1 MNPLTQQWTTHRQTP
16 PFNEIKTEH
25 YLPAFEEA
33 IANAKR
39 EIEQIANNPIAPD
52 FENTIVALDRAGEQ
66 LSTVADLF
74 FNILECNG
82 DDEMHQVAEE
92 VQPLLVQYENEVY
105 QHPGLF
111 ARVKA
116 VHDRQQQEAFL
127 TGADKILLDRT
138 YDAFVSGGANLPEEQ
153 KKRFAELSLEL
164 ANRQLDFGQ
173 RALKATNAWFVHLE
187 KESPRLAGIPE
198 SSRALAAQKASEKGL
213 EGYVFD
219 LSAPDVN
226 TVLTYADDRTLRE
239 EVYMHS
245 SKKAYGGEFDNCDN
259 IKAILKC
266 REEIAHLL
274 GYKHYADYAL
284 RNRMAKDLAHVYKL
298 LDELKAAA
306 LPAAKREIEEL
317 KQFAQKQGFNDTFQR
332 WDLSYYMEKLRQ
344 EKFQLET
351 EKLKVYF
358 PLNQVIDGVFGL
370 ATTLYDLR
378 FVKTED
384 VQPYHPDVQVYEVLR
399 GEQFMSVLY
408 LDFHPRSTKRSGAW
422 MTEFRDQHEDANGND
437 IRPWVSLVMNFTPP
451 TKEQPSLL
459 TVNEVNTF
467 LHEFGHALNGMLS
480 EVKYATLSGTH
491 SPRDFVE
498 LPSQL
503 NENWL
508 TEPEFLRTF
517 ARHYQTGEL
526 IPDEYVAQLKNMNKF
541 MAGYLCVRQLSFGY
555 LDMMWHT
562 MAADEVDD
570 ILRLERSIFDT
581 VEVLPVVSGAC
592 MSTSFNHLFSGGYAA
607 GYYGYKWAE
616 MLEADAF
623 ALFKENG
630 VMNHDIAQRYL
641 ETILSKGG
649 SVDAMEMFVNF
660 RGREPK
666 IDALLERDG
675 LTENRKYCVHLQR

>member
-1 MNPLTQQWTTHRQTP
+1 MNPLTQKWTTWRGTP
-16 PFNEIKTEH
+16 PFNEIHNEH
-25 YLPAFEEA
+25 WLPAFEEA
-33 IANAKR
+33 VAEAKQ
-39 EIEQIANNPIAPD
+39 EIETIADNPAAAD
-52 FENTIVALDRAGEQ
+52 FENTVVALDRAGDR

-74 FNILECNG
+74 FNLLECNG
-82 DDEMHQVAEE
+82 DDEMNAIAEK
-92 VQPLLVQYENEVY
+92 VQPLLVAYENEVY
-105 QHPGLF
+105 QHPTLF

-116 VHDRQQQEAFL
+116 VYDRQQSDKVL
-127 TGADKILLDRT
+127 TGGDKILLDKT
-138 YDAFVSGGANLPEEQ
+138 FDAFVSGGANLPEKE
-153 KKRFAELSLEL
+153 KTRYRELSLEL

-173 RALKATNAWFVHLE
+173 RALKATYAWSVHLE
-187 KESPRLAGIPE
+187 KNSTWLSGIPE
-198 SSRALAAQKASEKGL
+198 SALAIAAKKAADKGL
-213 EGYVFD
+213 DGYIFD

-226 TVLTYADDRTLRE
+226 TVLTHADDRTLRK
-239 EVYMHS
+239 EVYFHS
-245 SKKAYGGEFDNCDN
+245 SKKAFGGEFDNCDN

-284 RNRMAKDLAHVYKL
+284 RNRMAKDLGHVYQL
-298 LDELKAAA
+298 LDDLKAAA
-306 LPAAKREIEEL
+306 LPAAHREIEEL
-317 KQFAQKQGFNDTFQR
+317 KQFAKSQGFEGEFQR

-344 EKFQLET
+344 EKFSLDM

-370 ATTLYDLR
+370 ATTLYGLR
-378 FVKTED
+378 FEKSEEI
-384 VQPYHPDVQVYEVLR
+384 QPYHPDVQVYEVWR
-399 GEQFMSVLY
+399 GEQFMAVLY

-422 MTEFRDQHEDANGND
+422 MTEFRDQYIADDGRD
-437 IRPWVSLVMNFTPP
+437 VRPWVSLVMNFTPP
-451 TKEQPSLL
+451 TPDQPSLL
-459 TVNEVNTF
+459 TVDEVNTF

-508 TEPEFLRTF
+508 TEPEFLNTF
-517 ARHYQTGEL
+517 ARHYQTGEP
-526 IPDEYVAQLKNMNKF
+526 IPQEYVTQLKNLNKF

-562 MAADEVDD
+562 MPASDVDD

-581 VEVLPVVSGAC
+581 VEVLPVVPGAC
-592 MSTSFNHLFSGGYAA
+592 MSTSFGHLFSGGYAA

-623 ALFKENG
+623 SLFKETG
-630 VMNHDIAQRYL
+630 VMNPETAKRYL

-675 LTENRKYCVHLQR
+675 LL

>member
-1 MNPLTQQWTTHRQTP
+1 MNPFTTPWTTPRQTP

-25 YLPAFEEA
+25 YLPAFEQA
-33 IANAKR
+33 IIAAKND
-39 EIEQIANNPIAPD
+39 IETIVNQKDAPN

-66 LSTVADLF
+66 LSTVADIF
-74 FNILECNG
+74 FNILECDG
-82 DDEMHQVAEE
+82 DDEMQATAEK
-92 VQPLLVQYENEVY
+92 VQPLLVEYENEVY
-105 QHPGLF
+105 QHPGLL

-116 VHDRQQQEAFL
+116 VYEQQQQDNAL
-127 TGADKILLDRT
+127 QGAEKILLKKT
-138 YDAFVSGGANLPEEQ
+138 YDAFVSGGANLQ
-153 KKRFAELSLEL
+153 DADKQRFRELSLEL

-187 KESPRLAGIPE
+187 KDSPRLSGIPE
-198 SSRALAAQKASEKGL
+198 SARAIASQKATDKGL

-226 TVLTYADDRTLRE
+226 TVLSYADDRSLRE

-245 SKKAYGGEFDNCDN
+245 SKKAYGGEFDNCEN
-259 IKAILKC
+259 IKEILKC

-274 GYKHYADYAL
+274 GYEHYANYAL
-284 RNRMAKDLAHVYKL
+284 RNRMAKDLPHVYQL
-298 LDELKAAA
+298 LDDLKAAA
-306 LPAAKREIEEL
+306 LPAAHREIEEL
-317 KQFAQKQGFNDTFQR
+317 KQFAEQQGFEGTFQR
-332 WDLSYYMEKLRQ
+332 WDLSYYMEKLRE
-344 EKFQLET
+344 EKFSLDM

-358 PLNQVIDGVFGL
+358 PLNQVIDGVFKL
-370 ATTLYDLR
+370 AENLYDLS
-378 FVKTED
+378 FVESKD
-384 VQPYHPDVQVYEVLR
+384 IQPYHPDVQVFEVFR
-399 GEQFMSVLY
+399 DEKFMAVLY

-422 MTEFRDQHEDANGND
+422 MTEFLDQYVNADGQD
-437 IRPWVSLVMNFTPP
+437 VRPWVSLVMNFTPP
-451 TKEQPSLL
+451 TAEQPSLL
-459 TVNEVNTF
+459 TFNEVNTF

-480 EVKYATLSGTH
+480 EVKYSTLSGTH

-508 TEPEFLRTF
+508 TEPEFLQTF

-526 IPDEYVAQLKNMNKF
+526 IPEEYVTQLKKMNQF

-562 MAADEVDD
+562 MSAADIDD
-570 ILRLERSIFDT
+570 IRKLERSVFDT
-581 VEVLPVVSGAC
+581 VEVLPVVPGTC
-592 MSTSFNHLFSGGYAA
+592 MSPTFSHLFSGGYAA

-623 ALFKENG
+623 ALFKETG
-630 VMNHDIAQRYL
+630 VMNKETAKRYL

-675 LTENRKYCVHLQR
+675 LL

>member
-1 MNPLTQQWTTHRQTP
+1 MNPLLEQWTTPRQTP
-16 PFNEIKTEH
+16 PFIEIKTEH

-33 IANAKR
+33 IKAAK
-39 EIEQIANNPIAPD
+39 QDIARIVNNPEAPN
-52 FENTIVALDRAGEQ
+52 FENTIVDLDRAGEK

-74 FNILECNG
+74 FNILECDG
-82 DDEMHQVAEE
+82 DDAMQATAEK

-105 QHPGLF
+105 QDPDLF

-116 VHDRQQQEAFL
+116 VHEQQEKDKAL
-127 TGADKILLDRT
+127 QGAEKILLDKT
-138 YDAFVSGGANLPEEQ
+138 YDAFVSGGANLPDEQ

-173 RALKATNAWFVHLE
+173 RALKATNAWHVHLE
-187 KESPRLAGIPE
+187 KGSPRLAGIPE
-198 SSRALAAQKASEKGL
+198 SALAIAAQKAADKGL
-213 EGYVFD
+213 QGYVFD

-226 TVLTYADDRTLRE
+226 TVLTYADDRSLRE
-239 EVYMHS
+239 DVYMHS
-245 SKKAYGGEFDNCDN
+245 STKAYGGEFDNCEN

-274 GYKHYADYAL
+274 GYKHYANYAL
-284 RNRMAKDLAHVYKL
+284 RNRMAKDLPHVYKL

-306 LPAAKREIEEL
+306 LPAAHREITEL
-317 KQFAQKQGFNDTFQR
+317 EQFAQKQGFEGTFQR
-332 WDLSYYMEKLRQ
+332 WDLSYFMEKLRQ
-344 EKFQLET
+344 KKFNLDM

-358 PLNQVIDGVFGL
+358 PLNQVINGVFRL
-370 ATTLYDLR
+370 AANLYDLR
-378 FVKTED
+378 FEKSEAI
-384 VQPYHPDVQVYEVLR
+384 QPYHPDVQVFEVFR
-399 GEQFMSVLY
+399 KEKFMAILY

-422 MTEFRDQHEDANGND
+422 MTEFRDQHIDAEGND

-459 TVNEVNTF
+459 TFNEVNTF

-526 IPDEYVAQLKNMNKF
+526 IPDEYVEQLKNMNKF

-562 MAADEVDD
+562 MPTSEVDD
-570 ILRLERSIFDT
+570 IRRLERSIFDT
-581 VEVLPVVSGAC
+581 VEVLPVVPGTC
-592 MSTSFNHLFSGGYAA
+592 MSTTFGHLFSGGYAA

-623 ALFKENG
+623 SLFKENG
-630 VMNHDIAQRYL
+630 VMNHETAQKYA
-641 ETILSKGG
+641 EAILSKGG
-649 SVDAMEMFVNF
+649 SMDAMEMFVNF

-666 IDALLERDG
+666 IEALLERDG
-675 LTENRKYCVHLQR
+675 LR

>member
-1 MNPLTQQWTTHRQTP
+1 MNPLTQQWTTLRQTP

-25 YLPAFEEA
+25 YLPAFEDA
-33 IANAKR
+33 IAKAKQD
-39 EIEQIANNPIAPD
+39 IEQIVNNPTVPD
-52 FENTIVALDRAGEQ
+52 FENTVVALDRAGEQ

-74 FNILECNG
+74 FNILECDG
-82 DDEMHQVAEE
+82 DDEMQAVAEK

-116 VHDRQQQEAFL
+116 VHDQQVADNMLQ
-127 TGADKILLDRT
+127 GADKILLDKT
-138 YDAFVSGGANLPEEQ
+138 FDAFVSGGANLSETDKQ
-153 KKRFAELSLEL
+153 RFRELSMEL
-164 ANRQLDFGQ
+164 ANRKLDFGQ
-173 RALKATNAWFVHLE
+173 RALKATNAWHVHIE
-187 KESPRLAGIPE
+187 KDSTRLAGIPE
-198 SSRALAAQKASEKGL
+198 SALALAAQKATDKGL
-213 EGYVFD
+213 DGYVFD

-239 EVYMHS
+239 EVYLYS

-259 IKAILKC
+259 IKTILKC

-274 GYKHYADYAL
+274 GYQNYANYAL
-284 RNRMAKDLAHVYKL
+284 RNRMAKDIDHVYHL
-298 LDELKAAA
+298 LNELKAAA
-306 LPAAKREIEEL
+306 LPVAKREIEEL

-358 PLNQVIDGVFGL
+358 PLNQVIEGIFGL

-378 FVKTED
+378 FERTEKI
-384 VQPYHPDVQVYEVLR
+384 QPYHPDVQVYEVYR
-399 GEQFMSVLY
+399 GEQFMAVLY

-422 MTEFRDQHEDANGND
+422 MTEFRDQHMDAEGRD
-437 IRPWVSLVMNFTPP
+437 VRPWVSLVMNFTPP

-480 EVKYATLSGTH
+480 EVKYSTLSGTH

-526 IPDEYVAQLKNMNKF
+526 IPDEYVTQLKNLNRF

-562 MAADEVDD
+562 MAASDIDD

-581 VEVLPVVSGAC
+581 VEVLPVVPDAC
-592 MSTSFNHLFSGGYAA
+592 MSTSFGHLFSGGYAA

-623 ALFKENG
+623 SLFKENG
-630 VMNHDIAQRYL
+630 VMDKETARRYL

-675 LTENRKYCVHLQR
+675 LL

>member
-1 MNPLTQQWTTHRQTP
+1 MNPFDNKWTTVRQTP

-25 YLPAFEEA
+25 YLPAFETAITEA
-33 IANAKR
+33 KQDIDR
-39 EIEQIANNPIAPD
+39 IVNNPAAPD
-52 FENTIVALDRAGEQ
+52 FENTIVALDRAGEK
-66 LSTVADLF
+66 LSTVSDIF
-74 FNILECNG
+74 FNILECDG
-82 DDEMHQVAEE
+82 DDEMNAVAEE
-92 VQPLLVQYENEVY
+92 VQPLLVAYENEVY

-116 VHDRQQQEAFL
+116 VYERQRSDQALQ
-127 TGADKILLDRT
+127 GAEKILLKKT
-138 YDAFVSGGANLPEEQ
+138 YDAFVAGGANLQ
-153 KKRFAELSLEL
+153 DADKKRFRELSLEL

-173 RALKATNAWFVHLE
+173 RSLKATNAWFVHVE
-187 KESPRLAGIPE
+187 EGSPRLSGIPE
-198 SSRALAAQKASEKGL
+198 GALALAAQKAAGKGL
-213 EGYVFD
+213 KGYVFD

-226 TVLTYADDRTLRE
+226 TVLSYADDRSLRE

-245 SKKAYGGEFDNCDN
+245 NKKAYLDEFDNCEN
-259 IKAILKC
+259 IKEILKC
-266 REEIAHLL
+266 REEIAQLL
-274 GYKHYADYAL
+274 GYEHYAHYAL
-284 RNRMAKDLAHVYKL
+284 RNRMAKDLDHVYHL

-306 LPAAKREIEEL
+306 LPAARREMEEL
-317 KQFAQKQGFNDTFQR
+317 KQFAQNQGFEGTFER

-344 EKFQLET
+344 QKFSLDM

-358 PLNQVIDGVFGL
+358 PLNQVIEGVFGL
-370 ATTLYDLR
+370 ATTLYGLR
-378 FVKTED
+378 FVKSED
-384 VQPYHPDVQVYEVLR
+384 IQPYHPDAQVFEVYR
-399 GEQFMSVLY
+399 DEKFMAVLY

-422 MTEFRDQHEDANGND
+422 MTEFRDQYVNADGEDV
-437 IRPWVSLVMNFTPP
+437 RPWVSLVMNFTPP
-451 TKEQPSLL
+451 TAEQPSLL
-459 TVNEVNTF
+459 TFNEVNTF

-480 EVKYATLSGTH
+480 EVKYASLSGTH

-526 IPDEYVAQLKNMNKF
+526 IPEECVTQLKKMNQF

-562 MAADEVDD
+562 MSASDIDD
-570 ILRLERSIFDT
+570 IRTLERSVFDT
-581 VEVLPVVSGAC
+581 LEVLPVLPGTC
-592 MSTSFNHLFSGGYAA
+592 MSTTFGHLFSGGYAA

-623 ALFKENG
+623 ALFKETG
-630 VMNHDIAQRYL
+630 VMNKETAQRYV

-649 SVDAMEMFVNF
+649 SVEAMEMFVNF

-675 LTENRKYCVHLQR
+675 LLAVGC

>member
-1 MNPLTQQWTTHRQTP
+1 MNPLLKQWTTPRQTP
-16 PFNEIKTEH
+16 PFSEIKTEH
-25 YLPAFEEA
+25 YLPAFVEA
-33 IANAKR
+33 VAEAKR
-39 EIEQIANNPIAPD
+39 DIEQIVNNPAAPD
-52 FENTIVALDRAGEQ
+52 FENTVVALDRAGDR

-74 FNILECNG
+74 FNILECDG
-82 DDEMHQVAEE
+82 DDEMQAAAEK

-116 VHDRQQQEAFL
+116 VHEQQQQDNAL
-127 TGADKILLDRT
+127 QGAEKILLDKT
-138 YDAFVSGGANLPEEQ
+138 YDAFVSGGANLSEED
-153 KKRFAELSLEL
+153 KGRYRELSMEL

-173 RALKATNAWFVHLE
+173 RSLKDTNAWFVHLE
-187 KESPRLAGIPE
+187 KGSPRLAGIPE
-198 SSRALAAQKASEKGL
+198 SALAVAAGKAADKGL
-213 EGYVFD
+213 DGYVFG

-226 TVLTYADDRTLRE
+226 TVLTHADDRTLRE
-239 EVYMHS
+239 EVYLHS
-245 SKKAYGGEFDNCDN
+245 SKKAFGGEFDNCDN

-266 REEIAHLL
+266 REEIAQLL
-274 GYKHYADYAL
+274 GYKHYADYAI
-284 RNRMAKDLAHVYKL
+284 RNRMAKDLKHVYQL
-298 LDELKAAA
+298 LDDLKAAA
-306 LPAAKREIEEL
+306 LPVAHREIAEL
-317 KQFAQKQGFNDTFQR
+317 KQFAKNQGFEGEFQR

-344 EKFQLET
+344 EKFSLDM

-370 ATTLYDLR
+370 ASRLYDLR
-378 FVKTED
+378 FEKSEEIEK
-384 VQPYHPDVQVYEVLR
+384 YHPEVQVYEVYR
-399 GEQFMSVLY
+399 AEKFMAVLY

-422 MTEFRDQHEDANGND
+422 MTEFRDQHYDAEGRNV
-437 IRPWVSLVMNFTPP
+437 RPWVSLVMNFTPP
-451 TKEQPSLL
+451 TPEQPSLL
-459 TVNEVNTF
+459 TVDEVNTF

-480 EVKYATLSGTH
+480 EVRYATLSGTH

-508 TEPEFLRTF
+508 TEPEFLNTF
-517 ARHYQTGEL
+517 ARHYQTGEP
-526 IPDEYVAQLKNMNKF
+526 IPEEYVTQLKNLNRF

-562 MAADEVDD
+562 MPAADVDD

-581 VEVLPVVSGAC
+581 VEVLPVVPGAC
-592 MSTSFNHLFSGGYAA
+592 MSTAFSHLFSGGYAA

-623 ALFKENG
+623 ALFKETG
-630 VMNHDIAQRYL
+630 VMNHDTAQRYL

-675 LTENRKYCVHLQR
+675 LL

>member
-1 MNPLTQQWTTHRQTP
+1 MNPLTQQWTTLRQTP

-25 YLPAFEEA
+25 YLPAFEDA
-33 IANAKR
+33 IAKAKQD
-39 EIEQIANNPIAPD
+39 IEQIVNNPTVPD
-52 FENTIVALDRAGEQ
+52 FENTVVALDRAGEQ

-74 FNILECNG
+74 FNILECDG
-82 DDEMHQVAEE
+82 DDEMQAVAEK

-116 VHDRQQQEAFL
+116 VHDQQVADNMLQ
-127 TGADKILLDRT
+127 GADKILLDKT
-138 YDAFVSGGANLPEEQ
+138 FDAFVSGGANLSETDKQ
-153 KKRFAELSLEL
+153 RFRELSMEL
-164 ANRQLDFGQ
+164 ANRKLDFGQ
-173 RALKATNAWFVHLE
+173 RALKATNAWHVHIE
-187 KESPRLAGIPE
+187 KDSTRLAGIPE
-198 SSRALAAQKASEKGL
+198 SALALAAQKATDKGL
-213 EGYVFD
+213 DGYVFD

-239 EVYMHS
+239 EVYLYS

-259 IKAILKC
+259 IKTILKC

-274 GYKHYADYAL
+274 GYQNYANYAL
-284 RNRMAKDLAHVYKL
+284 RNRMAKDIDHVYHL
-298 LDELKAAA
+298 LNELKAAA
-306 LPAAKREIEEL
+306 LPVAKREIEEL

-358 PLNQVIDGVFGL
+358 PLNQVIEGIFGL

-378 FVKTED
+378 FERTEKI
-384 VQPYHPDVQVYEVLR
+384 QPYHPDVQVYEVYR
-399 GEQFMSVLY
+399 GEQFMAVLY

-422 MTEFRDQHEDANGND
+422 MTEFRDQHMDAEGRD
-437 IRPWVSLVMNFTPP
+437 VRPWVSLVMNFTPP

-480 EVKYATLSGTH
+480 EVKYSTLSGTH

-526 IPDEYVAQLKNMNKF
+526 IPDEYVTQLKNLNRF

-562 MAADEVDD
+562 MAASDIDD

-581 VEVLPVVSGAC
+581 VEVLPVVPDAC
-592 MSTSFNHLFSGGYAA
+592 MSTSFGHLFSGGYAA

-623 ALFKENG
+623 SLFKENG
-630 VMNHDIAQRYL
+630 VMDKETARRYL

-675 LTENRKYCVHLQR
+675 LLAIGC

>member
-1 MNPLTQQWTTHRQTP
+1 MQMNPLLKQWTARRGTP
-16 PFNEIKTEH
+16 PFSEIKTEH

-33 IANAKR
+33 IAEAKR
-39 EIEQIANNPIAPD
+39 DIEQIVGNPAAPD
-52 FENTIVALDRAGEQ
+52 FGNTVVALDRAGER

-74 FNILECNG
+74 FNILECDG
-82 DDEMHQVAEE
+82 DDAMQAAAEK

-105 QHPGLF
+105 QHPELF

-116 VHDRQQQEAFL
+116 VYEKQQQDNAL
-127 TGADKILLDRT
+127 QGAEKILLDKT
-138 YDAFVSGGANLPEEQ
+138 YDAFVAGGADLSEKE
-153 KKRFAELSLEL
+153 KERYRELSMEL

-173 RALKATNAWFVHLE
+173 RALKATYAWFVHLE
-187 KESPRLAGIPE
+187 KESPRLAGIPD
-198 SSRALAAQKASEKGL
+198 SALSIAAGKAADKGL
-213 EGYVFD
+213 SGYLFD

-226 TVLTYADDRTLRE
+226 TVLTHADDRSLRE

-245 SKKAYGGEFDNCDN
+245 STKAFGGEFDNCDN

-266 REEIAHLL
+266 REEIAQLL
-274 GYKHYADYAL
+274 GYQHYADYAL
-284 RNRMAKDLAHVYKL
+284 RNRMAKDLKHVYQL
-298 LDELKAAA
+298 LDDLKAAA
-306 LPAAKREIEEL
+306 LPAARREIEEL
-317 KQFAQKQGFNDTFQR
+317 KQFAASQGFDGEFQR

-344 EKFQLET
+344 EKFQLDM

-358 PLNQVIDGVFGL
+358 PLDQVIDGVFGL
-370 ATTLYDLR
+370 ASRLYDLR
-378 FVKTED
+378 FEKSEEIEK
-384 VQPYHPDVQVYEVLR
+384 YHPDVQVYEVFR
-399 GEQFMSVLY
+399 GEQFMAVLY

-422 MTEFRDQHEDANGND
+422 MTEFRDQHNDAEGRD
-437 IRPWVSLVMNFTPP
+437 VRPWVSLVMNFTPP
-451 TKEQPSLL
+451 TPEQPSLL
-459 TVNEVNTF
+459 TVDEVHTF

-480 EVKYATLSGTH
+480 EVEYATLSGTH

-508 TEPEFLRTF
+508 TEPEFLNTF
-517 ARHYQTGEL
+517 ARHYQTGEP
-526 IPDEYVAQLKNMNKF
+526 IPEEYVTQLKHLNQF

-562 MAADEVDD
+562 MPAAEVDD
-570 ILRLERSIFDT
+570 ILRLERSVFDT
-581 VEVLPVVSGAC
+581 VEVLPVVPGAC
-592 MSTSFNHLFSGGYAA
+592 MSPTFSHLFSGGYAA

-623 ALFKENG
+623 SLFKETG
-630 VMNHDIAQRYL
+630 VMNKATAQRYL

-675 LTENRKYCVHLQR
+675 LL

>member
-1 MNPLTQQWTTHRQTP
+1 MNPFTTPWTTPHQTP
-16 PFNEIKTEH
+16 PFNDIKTEH
-25 YLPAFEEA
+25 YLPAFEQA
-33 IANAKR
+33 IIDAKK
-39 EIEQIANNPIAPD
+39 EIENIVNQKNAPD

-66 LSTVADLF
+66 LSTVADIF

-82 DDEMHQVAEE
+82 DDEMQATAEK
-92 VQPLLVQYENEVY
+92 VQPLLVEYENEVY
-105 QHPGLF
+105 QHSGLF

-116 VHDRQQQEAFL
+116 VYEQQQSDHAL
-127 TGADKILLDRT
+127 QGAEQILLKKT
-138 YDAFVSGGANLPEEQ
+138 YDAFVSGGANLPEKEKQ
-153 KKRFAELSLEL
+153 RYRELSMEL

-187 KESPRLAGIPE
+187 KDSPRLAGIPE
-198 SSRALAAQKASEKGL
+198 SFLAIAAQKASDKGL
-213 EGYVFD
+213 EGYVFG

-226 TVLTYADDRTLRE
+226 AVLTYADDRSLRE

-245 SKKAYGGEFDNCDN
+245 SKKAYGGEFDNCEN
-259 IKAILKC
+259 IKEILKC

-274 GYKHYADYAL
+274 GYEHYANYAL
-284 RNRMAKDLAHVYKL
+284 RNRMAKDLPHVYQL

-306 LPAAKREIEEL
+306 LPAAHREIEEL
-317 KQFAQKQGFNDTFQR
+317 KQFAQKQGFEGTFQR

-344 EKFQLET
+344 EKFSLDM

-370 ATTLYDLR
+370 ASTLYDLR
-378 FVKTED
+378 FVPSDDIQK
-384 VQPYHPDVQVYEVLR
+384 YHPEVLVYEAFR
-399 GEQFMSVLY
+399 GDKFMSVLY

-422 MTEFRDQHEDANGND
+422 MTEFRDQHYDANGND
-437 IRPWVSLVMNFTPP
+437 VRPWVSLVMNFTPP
-451 TKEQPSLL
+451 TPEQPSLL
-459 TVNEVNTF
+459 TVDEVNTF

-480 EVKYATLSGTH
+480 EVKYSTLSGTH

-508 TEPEFLRTF
+508 TEPEFLKTF

-526 IPDEYVAQLKNMNKF
+526 IPEQYVEQLKNLNRF

-562 MAADEVDD
+562 MPASEIDD
-570 ILRLERSIFDT
+570 ILKLERSIFDT

-592 MSTSFNHLFSGGYAA
+592 MSTAFSHLFSGGYAA

-623 ALFKENG
+623 ALFKETG
-630 VMNHDIAQRYL
+630 VMNKETAKRYL

-675 LTENRKYCVHLQR
+675 LL

>member
-1 MNPLTQQWTTHRQTP
+1 MNPLLKQWTTPRQTP
-16 PFNEIKTEH
+16 PFSEIKTEH

-33 IANAKR
+33 IAEAKR
-39 EIEQIANNPIAPD
+39 DIEQIVNNPAAPD
-52 FENTIVALDRAGEQ
+52 FENTVVALDRAGDR
-66 LSTVADLF
+66 LSAVADLF
-74 FNILECNG
+74 FNILECDG
-82 DDEMHQVAEE
+82 DDEMQAAAEK

-116 VHDRQQQEAFL
+116 VHEQQQQDNAL
-127 TGADKILLDRT
+127 QGAEKILLDKT
-138 YDAFVSGGANLPEEQ
+138 YDAFVSGGANLSEED
-153 KKRFAELSLEL
+153 KGRYRELSMEL
-164 ANRQLDFGQ
+164 TNRQLDFGQ
-173 RALKATNAWFVHLE
+173 RSLKATNAWFVHLE
-187 KESPRLAGIPE
+187 KGSPRLAGIPE
-198 SSRALAAQKASEKGL
+198 SALAVAAGKAADKGL
-213 EGYVFD
+213 DGYVFG

-226 TVLTYADDRTLRE
+226 TVLTHADDRTLRE
-239 EVYMHS
+239 EVYLHS
-245 SKKAYGGEFDNCDN
+245 SKKAFGGEFDNCDN

-266 REEIAHLL
+266 REEIAQLL

-284 RNRMAKDLAHVYKL
+284 RNRMAKDLKHVYQL
-298 LDELKAAA
+298 LDDLKAAA
-306 LPAAKREIEEL
+306 LPVAHREIAEL
-317 KQFAQKQGFNDTFQR
+317 KQFAKNQGFEGEFQR

-344 EKFQLET
+344 EKFSLDM

-370 ATTLYDLR
+370 ASRLYGLR
-378 FVKTED
+378 FEKSEEIEK
-384 VQPYHPDVQVYEVLR
+384 YHPEVQVYEVYR
-399 GEQFMSVLY
+399 AEKFMAVLY

-422 MTEFRDQHEDANGND
+422 MTEFRDQHYDAEGRD
-437 IRPWVSLVMNFTPP
+437 VRPWVSLVMNFTPP
-451 TKEQPSLL
+451 TPEQPSLL
-459 TVNEVNTF
+459 TVDEVNTF

-480 EVKYATLSGTH
+480 EVRYATLSGTH

-508 TEPEFLRTF
+508 TEPEFLNTF
-517 ARHYQTGEL
+517 ARHYQTGEP
-526 IPDEYVAQLKNMNKF
+526 IPEEYVTQLKNLNRF

-562 MAADEVDD
+562 MPAADVDD

-581 VEVLPVVSGAC
+581 VEVLPVVPGAC
-592 MSTSFNHLFSGGYAA
+592 MSTAFSHLFSGGYAA

-623 ALFKENG
+623 ALFKETG
-630 VMNHDIAQRYL
+630 VMNHDTAQRYL

-675 LTENRKYCVHLQR
+675 LL

>member
-1 MNPLTQQWTTHRQTP
+1 MNPLTQKWTNLRQTP

-33 IANAKR
+33 IAAAKQD
-39 EIEQIANNPIAPD
+39 IEQIVDNPAAPD
-52 FENTIVALDRAGEQ
+52 FENTVVALDRAGEQ

-82 DDEMHQVAEE
+82 DDEMQAVAEK

-116 VHDRQQQEAFL
+116 VHDRQEADNAL
-127 TGADKILLDRT
+127 QGADKILLDKT
-138 YDAFVSGGANLPEEQ
+138 FDAFVSGGANLSETDKQ
-153 KKRFAELSLEL
+153 RFRELSMEL

-173 RALKATNAWFVHLE
+173 RALKATNAWHVHIE
-187 KESPRLAGIPE
+187 KNSPRLAGIPE
-198 SSRALAAQKASEKGL
+198 SALALAMQKAADKGL
-213 EGYVFD
+213 DGYVFD

-239 EVYMHS
+239 EVYRQS
-245 SKKAYGGEFDNCDN
+245 SKKAYGGEFDNSDN
-259 IKAILKC
+259 IKTILKC

-284 RNRMAKDLAHVYKL
+284 RNRMAKDLTHVYKL
-298 LDELKAAA
+298 LDDLKAAA
-306 LPAAKREIEEL
+306 LPVAKQEIEEL

-332 WDLSYYMEKLRQ
+332 WDLSYYMEKLKQ
-344 EKFQLET
+344 EKFSLET

-370 ATTLYDLR
+370 AATLYDLR
-378 FVKTED
+378 FEKTKEI
-384 VQPYHPDVQVYEVLR
+384 QPYHPDVQVYEVYR
-399 GEQFMSVLY
+399 GEQFLSVLY

-437 IRPWVSLVMNFTPP
+437 VRPWVSLVMNFTPP
-451 TKEQPSLL
+451 TKKQPSLL

-526 IPDEYVAQLKNMNKF
+526 ISEEYVSQLKNLNRF

-562 MAADEVDD
+562 MSAADVDD
-570 ILRLERSIFDT
+570 ILRLERSVFDT
-581 VEVLPVVSGAC
+581 VEVLPVVPGAC
-592 MSTSFNHLFSGGYAA
+592 MSTSFGHLFSGGYAA

-623 ALFKENG
+623 SLFKENG
-630 VMNHDIAQRYL
+630 VMNHDTAQRYV

-666 IDALLERDG
+666 INALLERDG
-675 LTENRKYCVHLQR
+675 LR

>member
-1 MNPLTQQWTTHRQTP
+1 MNPFTQNWTTLRQTP
-16 PFNEIKTEH
+16 PFKEIKTEH
-25 YLPAFEEA
+25 YLPAFEQA
-33 IANAKR
+33 IVAAKQD
-39 EIEQIANNPIAPD
+39 IENIVNQKDAPD
-52 FENTIVALDRAGEQ
+52 FENTVVALDRAGEQ
-66 LSTVADLF
+66 LSTVADIF
-74 FNILECNG
+74 FNILECDG
-82 DDEMHQVAEE
+82 DDEMQAVAEK
-92 VQPLLVQYENEVY
+92 VQPMLVTYENEVY

-116 VHDRQQQEAFL
+116 VHDRQEADHAL
-127 TGADKILLDRT
+127 KGADKILLDKT
-138 YDAFVSGGANLPEEQ
+138 FDAFVSGGANLSETDKQ
-153 KKRFAELSLEL
+153 RFRELSMEL

-173 RALKATNAWFVHLE
+173 RALKATNAWHVHIE
-187 KESPRLAGIPE
+187 KDSPRLAGIPE
-198 SSRALAAQKASEKGL
+198 SALALAAQKAADKKL

-239 EVYMHS
+239 EVYRQS

-259 IKAILKC
+259 IKTILKC

-284 RNRMAKDLAHVYKL
+284 RNRMAKDLTHVYKL
-298 LDELKAAA
+298 LDDLKAAA
-306 LPAAKREIEEL
+306 LPVAKQEIEEL

-332 WDLSYYMEKLRQ
+332 WDLSYYMEKLKQ
-344 EKFQLET
+344 EKFSLET

-378 FVKTED
+378 FEKTEEI
-384 VQPYHPDVQVYEVLR
+384 QPYHPDAQVYEVYR

-422 MTEFRDQHEDANGND
+422 MTEFRDQHVDANGND
-437 IRPWVSLVMNFTPP
+437 VRPWVSLVMNFTPP

-459 TVNEVNTF
+459 TVDEVNTF

-526 IPDEYVAQLKNMNKF
+526 ISEEYVSQLKNLNRF

-562 MAADEVDD
+562 MSASEVDD
-570 ILRLERSIFDT
+570 ILRLERSVFDT
-581 VEVLPVVSGAC
+581 VEVLPVVPGAC
-592 MSTSFNHLFSGGYAA
+592 MSTSFGHLFSGGYAA

-623 ALFKENG
+623 SLFKENG
-630 VMNHDIAQRYL
+630 VMNHDTAQRYL

-675 LTENRKYCVHLQR
+675 LIAVGC

>member
-1 MNPLTQQWTTHRQTP
+1 MNPLLKQWTTPRETP
-16 PFNEIKTEH
+16 PFSEIKTEH
-25 YLPAFEEA
+25 YLPAFEAA
-33 IANAKR
+33 IAEAKR
-39 EIEQIANNPIAPD
+39 DIGQIVSNPAAPD
-52 FENTIVALDRAGEQ
+52 FANTIVALDRAGER

-74 FNILECNG
+74 FNILECDG
-82 DDEMHQVAEE
+82 DDEMQTAAEK

-105 QHPGLF
+105 QLPELF

-116 VHDRQQQEAFL
+116 VYDRQQQDNAL
-127 TGADKILLDRT
+127 AGPDKILLDKT
-138 YDAFVSGGANLPEEQ
+138 YDAFVAGGADLSEKDKE
-153 KKRFAELSLEL
+153 RYRELSMEL

-173 RALKATNAWFVHLE
+173 RALKATYAWYVHLE
-187 KESPRLAGIPE
+187 QGSPRLSGIPE
-198 SSRALAAQKASEKGL
+198 SALSIAAGKAADKGL
-213 EGYVFD
+213 SGYVFD

-226 TVLTYADDRTLRE
+226 TVLTHADDRSLRE

-245 SKKAYGGEFDNCDN
+245 STKAFGGEFDNCDN

-274 GYKHYADYAL
+274 GYQHYADYAL
-284 RNRMAKDLAHVYKL
+284 RNRMAKDLKHVYQL
-298 LDELKAAA
+298 LDDLKAAA
-306 LPAAKREIEEL
+306 LPAARREIEEL
-317 KQFAQKQGFNDTFQR
+317 RQFAVKQGFDGEFQR

-344 EKFQLET
+344 EKFQLDM

-358 PLNQVIDGVFGL
+358 PLDQVIDGVFGL
-370 ATTLYDLR
+370 ASRLYDLR
-378 FVKTED
+378 FEKSEEIEK
-384 VQPYHPDVQVYEVLR
+384 YHPDVQVYEVYR
-399 GEQFMSVLY
+399 GEQFMAVLY

-422 MTEFRDQHEDANGND
+422 MTEFRDQHYDADGRD
-437 IRPWVSLVMNFTPP
+437 VRPWVSLVMNFTPP
-451 TKEQPSLL
+451 TSEQPSLL
-459 TVNEVNTF
+459 TVDEVHTF

-480 EVKYATLSGTH
+480 EVEYATLSGTH

-508 TEPEFLRTF
+508 TEPEFLNTF
-517 ARHYQTGEL
+517 ARHYQTGEP
-526 IPDEYVAQLKNMNKF
+526 IPEEYVTQLKHLNQF

-562 MAADEVDD
+562 MPAADVDD
-570 ILRLERSIFDT
+570 ILRLERSVFDT
-581 VEVLPVVSGAC
+581 VEVLPVVPGAC
-592 MSTSFNHLFSGGYAA
+592 MSPTFSHLFSGGYAA

-623 ALFKENG
+623 ALFKETG
-630 VMNHDIAQRYL
+630 VMNKETANRYL

-675 LTENRKYCVHLQR
+675 LR

>member
-1 MNPLTQQWTTHRQTP
+1 MNPLLQQWSTLRQTP
-16 PFNEIKTEH
+16 PFNDIKTEH
-25 YLPAFEEA
+25 YLPAFEQA
-33 IANAKR
+33 ITDAKQ
-39 EIEQIANNPIAPD
+39 EIEQIVNQKDTPN

-66 LSTVADLF
+66 LSTIADLF

-82 DDEMHQVAEE
+82 DDEMQATAEK
-92 VQPLLVQYENEVY
+92 VQPLLVEYENEVY
-105 QHPGLF
+105 QLPKLF

-116 VHDRQQQEAFL
+116 VYDQQQADHAL
-127 TGADKILLDRT
+127 QGADKILMDKT
-138 YDAFVSGGANLPEEQ
+138 YDAFVAGGANLPED
-153 KKRFAELSLEL
+153 KKLRYRELSMEL

-173 RALKATNAWFVHLE
+173 RSLKATYAWYLHLE
-187 KESPRLAGIPE
+187 KDSPRMAGIPE
-198 SSRALAAQKASEKGL
+198 NARAIAAKKAAEKGL
-213 EGYVFD
+213 EGYIFD

-245 SKKAYGGEFDNCDN
+245 SKKAYGGEFDNCEN
-259 IKAILKC
+259 IKEILKC

-274 GYKHYADYAL
+274 GYEHYAHYAL
-284 RNRMAKDLAHVYKL
+284 RNRMAKDLPHVYKL

-306 LPAAKREIEEL
+306 LPAAHREIEEL
-317 KQFAQKQGFNDTFQR
+317 KQFAKNQGFEDEFQR

-344 EKFQLET
+344 KKFNLDM

-370 ATTLYDLR
+370 ASTLYDLR
-378 FVKTED
+378 FVPSEEIQK
-384 VQPYHPDVQVYEVLR
+384 YHPEVLVYEVYR
-399 GEQFMSVLY
+399 GDKFMAVLY

-422 MTEFRDQHEDANGND
+422 MTEFRDQHVNANGED
-437 IRPWVSLVMNFTPP
+437 VRPWVSLVMNFTPSTP
-451 TKEQPSLL
+451 EKPSLL
-459 TVNEVNTF
+459 TVDEVNTF

-480 EVKYATLSGTH
+480 EVKYSTLSGTH

-508 TEPEFLRTF
+508 TEPEFLQTF
-517 ARHYQTGEL
+517 AKHYQTGEL
-526 IPDEYVAQLKNMNKF
+526 IPEKYVTQLKNLDQF

-562 MAADEVDD
+562 KPASEISD
-570 ILRLERSIFDT
+570 IRTLERAVFDT
-581 VEVLPVVSGAC
+581 VEVLPVVPGTC
-592 MSTSFNHLFSGGYAA
+592 MSPTFGHLFSGGYAA

-623 ALFKENG
+623 ALFKETG
-630 VMNHDIAQRYL
+630 VMNKETAKRYL

-675 LTENRKYCVHLQR
+675 LL

>member
-1 MNPLTQQWTTHRQTP
+1 MNPLTQQWTAYRETP

-25 YLPAFEEA
+25 YLPAFKEA
-33 IANAKR
+33 IVTAKQD
-39 EIEQIANNPIAPD
+39 IERIVSNPAEPD
-52 FENTIVALDRAGEQ
+52 FENTLVALDRAGEQ
-66 LSTVADLF
+66 LSTLADLF
-74 FNILECNG
+74 FNLLECIG
-82 DDEMHQVAEE
+82 DDEMNKVAEE

-116 VHDRQQQEAFL
+116 VHDRQQEESFL
-127 TGADKILLDRT
+127 TGADKILLDKT
-138 YDAFVSGGANLPEEQ
+138 YDAFVAGGANLPEEQ

-173 RALKATNAWFVHLE
+173 RALKATNAWFVQLPE
-187 KESPRLAGIPE
+187 DSPRISGIPE
-198 SSRALAAQKASEKGL
+198 SAKAIAAQKAAEKGL
-213 EGYVFD
+213 QGFVFD

-226 TVLTYADDRTLRE
+226 TVLSYADDRALRE
-239 EVYMHS
+239 EVYRYS
-245 SKKAYGGEFDNCDN
+245 SQKAFGGDFDNCDN
-259 IKAILKC
+259 IKTILKC

-284 RNRMAKDLAHVYKL
+284 RNRMAKDLKHVYQL
-298 LDELKAAA
+298 LDDLKAAA
-306 LPAAKREIEEL
+306 MPAAHREIEEL
-317 KQFAQKQGFNDTFQR
+317 KRFAREQGFQAVFER

-344 EKFQLET
+344 QKFNLNMEI
-351 EKLKVYF
+351 LKEYF

-370 ATTLYDLR
+370 AATLYDLR
-378 FVKTED
+378 FVKAKD
-384 VQPYHPDVQVYEVLR
+384 IQPYHPDVQVYEVYR

-422 MTEFRDQHEDANGND
+422 MTEFRDQHVDEEGRDV
-437 IRPWVSLVMNFTPP
+437 RPWVSLVMNFTPP
-451 TKEQPSLL
+451 TENQPSLL
-459 TVNEVNTF
+459 TFNEVNTF

-480 EVKYATLSGTH
+480 EVKYSTLSGTH

-508 TEPEFLRTF
+508 TEPEFLHTF

-526 IPDEYVAQLKNMNKF
+526 IPDEYVAQLKNMNRF

-581 VEVLPVVSGAC
+581 VEVLPVVPGAC

-623 ALFKENG
+623 SLFKENG
-630 VMNHDIAQRYL
+630 VMNRDTARRYL

-675 LTENRKYCVHLQR
+675 LLAVGC

>member
-1 MNPLTQQWTTHRQTP
+1 MNPFTQNWTTLRQTP
-16 PFNEIKTEH
+16 PFKEIKTEH
-25 YLPAFEEA
+25 YLPAFEQA
-33 IANAKR
+33 IVAAKQD
-39 EIEQIANNPIAPD
+39 IENIVNQKDAPD
-52 FENTIVALDRAGEQ
+52 FENTVVALDRAGEQ
-66 LSTVADLF
+66 LSTVADIF
-74 FNILECNG
+74 FNILECDG
-82 DDEMHQVAEE
+82 DDEMQAVAEK
-92 VQPLLVQYENEVY
+92 VQPLLVAYENEVY

-116 VHDRQQQEAFL
+116 VHDRQEADHAL
-127 TGADKILLDRT
+127 QGPDKILLDKT
-138 YDAFVSGGANLPEEQ
+138 FDAFVSGGANLSETDKQ
-153 KKRFAELSLEL
+153 RFRELSMEL

-173 RALKATNAWFVHLE
+173 RALKATNAWHVHIE
-187 KESPRLAGIPE
+187 KDSPRLAGIPE
-198 SSRALAAQKASEKGL
+198 SALALAAQKAADKKL
-213 EGYVFD
+213 DGYVFD

-239 EVYMHS
+239 EVYRHS
-245 SKKAYGGEFDNCDN
+245 SKKAFGGEFDNCDN
-259 IKAILKC
+259 IKTILKC

-274 GYKHYADYAL
+274 GYQNYANYAL
-284 RNRMAKDLAHVYKL
+284 RNRMAKDIDHVYHL

-306 LPAAKREIEEL
+306 LPVAKREIEDL

-332 WDLSYYMEKLRQ
+332 WDLSYYMEKLKQ
-344 EKFQLET
+344 EKFSLET

-358 PLNQVIDGVFGL
+358 PLNQVIDGIFGL

-378 FVKTED
+378 FEKTEEI
-384 VQPYHPDVQVYEVLR
+384 QPYHPDAQVYEVYR

-422 MTEFRDQHEDANGND
+422 MTEFRDQHVDANGND
-437 IRPWVSLVMNFTPP
+437 VRPWVSLVMNFTPP

-459 TVNEVNTF
+459 TVDEVNTF

-526 IPDEYVAQLKNMNKF
+526 ISEEYVSQLKNLNRF

-562 MAADEVDD
+562 MSASEVDD
-570 ILRLERSIFDT
+570 ILRLERSVFDT

-592 MSTSFNHLFSGGYAA
+592 MSTSFGHLFSGGYAA

-623 ALFKENG
+623 SLFKENG
-630 VMNHDIAQRYL
+630 VMNHDTAQRYL

-675 LTENRKYCVHLQR
+675 LR

>member
-1 MNPLTQQWTTHRQTP
+1 MNPLTQQWKTHRQTP

-33 IANAKR
+33 IANAKQ
-39 EIEQIANNPIAPD
+39 EIEQIVNNPIAPD

-66 LSTVADLF
+66 LSIVADLF

-82 DDEMHQVAEE
+82 DDEMHKVAEE

-116 VHDRQQQEAFL
+116 VHDRQKQDAFL

-187 KESPRLAGIPE
+187 KQSPRLAGIPE
-198 SSRALAAQKASEKGL
+198 SALALAAQKAADKGM

-226 TVLTYADDRTLRE
+226 TVLTYADDRSLRK

-284 RNRMAKDLAHVYKL
+284 RNRMAKDIAHVYQL

-306 LPAAKREIEEL
+306 LPVAKREIQEL
-317 KQFAQKQGFNDTFQR
+317 KDFAQKQGFNDTFQR

-384 VQPYHPDVQVYEVLR
+384 IQPYHPDVQVYEVYR

-437 IRPWVSLVMNFTPP
+437 VRPWVSLVMNFTPP

-459 TVNEVNTF
+459 TVDEVNTF

-562 MAADEVDD
+562 MAADDVDD

-581 VEVLPVVSGAC
+581 VEVLPVVPGAC
-592 MSTSFNHLFSGGYAA
+592 MSTSFGHLFSGGYAA

-623 ALFKENG
+623 ALFKEKG
-630 VMNHDIAQRYL
+630 VMNHDTAQRYL

-675 LTENRKYCVHLQR
+675 LR

>member
-1 MNPLTQQWTTHRQTP
+1 MNPLTQQWSTPRQTP
-16 PFNEIKTEH
+16 PFNDIKTEH
-25 YLPAFEEA
+25 YLPAFQEA
-33 IANAKR
+33 IAAAKA
-39 EIEQIANNPIAPD
+39 EMAQIADNPAAAD
-52 FENTIVALDRAGEQ
+52 FENTVVALDRAGDQ
-66 LSTVADLF
+66 LSSVADLF

-82 DDEMHQVAEE
+82 DDEMQAAAEQI
-92 VQPLLVQYENEVY
+92 QPLLVEYENEIY
-105 QHPGLF
+105 QNPTLF

-116 VHDRQQQEAFL
+116 VYDQQQADHAL
-127 TGADKILLDRT
+127 QGADKILLDKT
-138 YDAFVSGGANLPEEQ
+138 YDAFVSGGANLSETD
-153 KKRFAELSLEL
+153 KVRYRELTMEL

-187 KESPRLAGIPE
+187 KGSLRLAGIPD
-198 SSRALAAQKASEKGL
+198 SALMLAEQKAANKNL

-226 TVLTYADDRTLRE
+226 TVLSYADDRTLRE

-245 SKKAYGGEFDNCDN
+245 SKKAYRDEFDNCEN
-259 IKAILKC
+259 IKEILKC

-274 GYKHYADYAL
+274 GYQHYADYAL
-284 RNRMAKDLAHVYKL
+284 RNRMAKDLTHVYKL

-306 LPAAKREIEEL
+306 LPAAHREIEEL
-317 KQFAQKQGFNDTFQR
+317 KQFAKNQGFEGEFQR

-344 EKFQLET
+344 EKFNLDM

-370 ATTLYDLR
+370 ASTLYELR
-378 FVKTED
+378 FVPSEEIQK
-384 VQPYHPDVQVYEVLR
+384 YHPEVLVYEVYR
-399 GEQFMSVLY
+399 ADKFMAVLY

-422 MTEFRDQHEDANGND
+422 MTEFRDQHVTADGQD
-437 IRPWVSLVMNFTPP
+437 VRPLVSLVMNFTPP
-451 TKEQPSLL
+451 TAEQPSLL

-480 EVKYATLSGTH
+480 EVKYSTLSGTH

-508 TEPEFLRTF
+508 TEPEFLQTF
-517 ARHYQTGEL
+517 AKHYQTGEL
-526 IPDEYVAQLKNMNKF
+526 IPEKYVTQLKNLDQF

-562 MAADEVDD
+562 KPASEISD
-570 ILRLERSIFDT
+570 IRTLERAVFDT
-581 VEVLPVVSGAC
+581 VEVLPVVPGTC
-592 MSTSFNHLFSGGYAA
+592 MSPTFGHLFSGGYAA

-623 ALFKENG
+623 ALFKETG
-630 VMNHDIAQRYL
+630 VMNKETAKRYL

-675 LTENRKYCVHLQR
+675 LLAVGY

>member
-1 MNPLTQQWTTHRQTP
+1 MNPLLKQWTTPRQTP
-16 PFNEIKTEH
+16 PFSEIKTEH

-33 IANAKR
+33 IAEAKR
-39 EIEQIANNPIAPD
+39 DIEQIVNNPAAPN
-52 FENTIVALDRAGEQ
+52 FENTVVALDRAGDRI
-66 LSTVADLF
+66 STVADLF
-74 FNILECNG
+74 FNILECDG
-82 DDEMHQVAEE
+82 DDEMQAAAEK

-116 VHDRQQQEAFL
+116 VHEQQQQDNAL
-127 TGADKILLDRT
+127 QGAEKILLDKT
-138 YDAFVSGGANLPEEQ
+138 YDAFVSGGANLSEED
-153 KKRFAELSLEL
+153 KGRYRELSMEL

-173 RALKATNAWFVHLE
+173 RSLKATNAWFVHLE
-187 KESPRLAGIPE
+187 KGSPRLAGIPE
-198 SSRALAAQKASEKGL
+198 SALAVAAGKAGDKGL
-213 EGYVFD
+213 DGYVFG

-226 TVLTYADDRTLRE
+226 AVLTHADDRTLRE
-239 EVYMHS
+239 EVYLHS
-245 SKKAYGGEFDNCDN
+245 SKKAFGGEFDNCDN

-266 REEIAHLL
+266 REEIAQLL

-284 RNRMAKDLAHVYKL
+284 RNRMAKDLKHVYQL
-298 LDELKAAA
+298 LDDLKAAA
-306 LPAAKREIEEL
+306 LPVAHREIAEL
-317 KQFAQKQGFNDTFQR
+317 KQFAKNQGFEGEFQR
-332 WDLSYYMEKLRQ
+332 WDLSYYMEKLQQ
-344 EKFQLET
+344 EKFSLDM

-370 ATTLYDLR
+370 ASRLYDLR
-378 FVKTED
+378 FEKSEEIEK
-384 VQPYHPDVQVYEVLR
+384 YHPEVQVYEVYR
-399 GEQFMSVLY
+399 AEKFMAVLY

-422 MTEFRDQHEDANGND
+422 MTEFRDQHYDAEGRNV
-437 IRPWVSLVMNFTPP
+437 RPWVSLVMNFTPP
-451 TKEQPSLL
+451 TPEQPSLL
-459 TVNEVNTF
+459 TVDEVNTF

-480 EVKYATLSGTH
+480 EVRYATLSGTH

-508 TEPEFLRTF
+508 TEPEFLNTF
-517 ARHYQTGEL
+517 ARHYQTGEP
-526 IPDEYVAQLKNMNKF
+526 IPEEYVTQLKNLNRF

-562 MAADEVDD
+562 MPAADVDD

-581 VEVLPVVSGAC
+581 VEVLPVVPGAC
-592 MSTSFNHLFSGGYAA
+592 MSTAFSHLFSGGYAA

-623 ALFKENG
+623 ALFKETG
-630 VMNHDIAQRYL
+630 VMNHDTAQRYL

-675 LTENRKYCVHLQR
+675 LL

>member
-1 MNPLTQQWTTHRQTP
+1 MNPLLKQWTTPRQTP
-16 PFNEIKTEH
+16 PFSEIKTEH
-25 YLPAFEEA
+25 YLPAFVEA
-33 IANAKR
+33 IAEANR
-39 EIEQIANNPIAPD
+39 DIEQIVNNPAAPD
-52 FENTIVALDRAGEQ
+52 FENTVVALDRAGDR

-74 FNILECNG
+74 FNILECDG
-82 DDEMHQVAEE
+82 DDEMQAAAEK

-105 QHPGLF
+105 QHPELF

-116 VHDRQQQEAFL
+116 VHEKQVQDNALQ
-127 TGADKILLDRT
+127 GAEKILLDKT
-138 YDAFVSGGANLPEEQ
+138 YDAFVSGGANLSEED
-153 KKRFAELSLEL
+153 KGRYRELSMEL

-173 RALKATNAWFVHLE
+173 RSLKATNAWFVHLE
-187 KESPRLAGIPE
+187 KGSPRLAGIPE
-198 SSRALAAQKASEKGL
+198 SALAVAAGKAADKGL
-213 EGYVFD
+213 DGYVFG

-226 TVLTYADDRTLRE
+226 TVLTHADDRTLRE
-239 EVYMHS
+239 EVYLHS
-245 SKKAYGGEFDNCDN
+245 SKKAFGGEFDNCDN

-266 REEIAHLL
+266 REEIAQLL

-284 RNRMAKDLAHVYKL
+284 RNRMAKDLKHVYQL
-298 LDELKAAA
+298 LDDLKAAA
-306 LPAAKREIEEL
+306 LPVAHREIAEL
-317 KQFAQKQGFNDTFQR
+317 KQFAKNQGFEGEFQR
-332 WDLSYYMEKLRQ
+332 WDLSYYMEKLQQ
-344 EKFQLET
+344 EKFSLDM

-370 ATTLYDLR
+370 ASRLYDLR
-378 FVKTED
+378 FEKSEEIEK
-384 VQPYHPDVQVYEVLR
+384 YHPEVQVYEVYR
-399 GEQFMSVLY
+399 AEKFMAVLY

-422 MTEFRDQHEDANGND
+422 MTEFRDQHYDAEGRNV
-437 IRPWVSLVMNFTPP
+437 RPWVSLVMNFTPP
-451 TKEQPSLL
+451 TPEQPSLL
-459 TVNEVNTF
+459 TVDEVNTF

-480 EVKYATLSGTH
+480 EVRYATLSGTH

-508 TEPEFLRTF
+508 TEPEFLNTF
-517 ARHYQTGEL
+517 ARHYQTGEP
-526 IPDEYVAQLKNMNKF
+526 IPEEYVTQLKNLNRF

-562 MAADEVDD
+562 MPAADVDD

-581 VEVLPVVSGAC
+581 VEVLPVVPGAC
-592 MSTSFNHLFSGGYAA
+592 MSTAFSHLFSGGYAA

-623 ALFKENG
+623 ALFKETG
-630 VMNHDIAQRYL
+630 VMNHDTAQRYL

-675 LTENRKYCVHLQR
+675 LR

>member
-1 MNPLTQQWTTHRQTP
+1 MNPLLKNWNTRRGTP

-25 YLPAFEEA
+25 YLPAFEQA
-33 IANAKR
+33 IIAAKQD
-39 EIEQIANNPIAPD
+39 IENIVNQKDAPD
-52 FENTIVALDRAGEQ
+52 FENTVVALDRAGEQ

-74 FNILECNG
+74 FNILECDG
-82 DDEMHQVAEE
+82 DDEMQAMAEK

-116 VHDRQQQEAFL
+116 VYEKQQQDNAL
-127 TGADKILLDRT
+127 QGAEKILLDKT
-138 YDAFVSGGANLPEEQ
+138 YDAFVSGGADLSEKE
-153 KKRFAELSLEL
+153 KECYRELSMEL

-173 RALKATNAWFVHLE
+173 RALKATNAWYVHLE
-187 KESPRLAGIPE
+187 KDSPRLAGIPE
-198 SSRALAAQKASEKGL
+198 SARTVAAGKAADKGL
-213 EGYVFD
+213 DGFVFD

-245 SKKAYGGEFDNCDN
+245 STKAYGGEFDNCEN

-274 GYKHYADYAL
+274 GYQHYADYAL
-284 RNRMAKDLAHVYKL
+284 RNRMAKDLPHVYRL
-298 LDELKAAA
+298 LDDLKAAA

-317 KQFAQKQGFNDTFQR
+317 KQFAQKLGFNDTFQR

-344 EKFQLET
+344 EKFSLDR

-370 ATTLYDLR
+370 ASRLYDLR
-378 FVKTED
+378 FEKSDEI
-384 VQPYHPDVQVYEVLR
+384 QPYHPDVQVFEVYR
-399 GEQFMSVLY
+399 GEQFMAVLY

-422 MTEFRDQHEDANGND
+422 MTEFRDQCMAADGQD
-437 IRPWVSLVMNFTPP
+437 VRPWVSLVMNFTPP
-451 TKEQPSLL
+451 TPEQPSLL
-459 TVNEVNTF
+459 TVDEVNTF

-508 TEPEFLRTF
+508 TEPEFLQLF

-526 IPDEYVAQLKNMNKF
+526 IPETYVEQLKNLNRF

-562 MAADEVDD
+562 MPAADVDD
-570 ILRLERSIFDT
+570 IRRLERSVFDT
-581 VEVLPVVSGAC
+581 VEVLPVVPGTC
-592 MSTSFNHLFSGGYAA
+592 MSPTFSHLFSGGYAA

-630 VMNHDIAQRYL
+630 VMNHEVAQRYL

-675 LTENRKYCVHLQR
+675 LL

>member
-1 MNPLTQQWTTHRQTP
+1 MNPLLQQWTTPRQTP
-16 PFNEIKTEH
+16 PFHEIKTEH
-25 YLPAFEEA
+25 YLPAFEQA
-33 IANAKR
+33 IAAAKKD
-39 EIEQIANNPIAPD
+39 IENIVNQKDTPD
-52 FENTIVALDRAGEQ
+52 FDNTIVALDRAGEQ
-66 LSTVADLF
+66 LSTVADIF
-74 FNILECNG
+74 FNILECNS
-82 DDEMHQVAEE
+82 DDEMQATAEK
-92 VQPLLVQYENEVY
+92 VQPLLVEYENEVY

-116 VHDRQQQEAFL
+116 VYEQQQIDHAL
-127 TGADKILLDRT
+127 QGAEQILLKKT
-138 YDAFVSGGANLPEEQ
+138 YDAFVSGGANLPEQEKQ
-153 KKRFAELSLEL
+153 RYRELTINL

-173 RALKATNAWFVHLE
+173 RALKATNAWYVHLE
-187 KESPRLAGIPE
+187 KDSPRIAGLPENALAI
-198 SSRALAAQKASEKGL
+198 AAQKAADKGL
-213 EGYVFD
+213 GGYVFG

-226 TVLTYADDRTLRE
+226 AVLTYADDRSLRE
-239 EVYMHS
+239 EVFMHS
-245 SKKAYGGEFDNCDN
+245 SKKAYHDEFDNCEN
-259 IKAILKC
+259 IKEILKC

-274 GYKHYADYAL
+274 GYEHYANYAL
-284 RNRMAKDLAHVYKL
+284 RNRMAKDLPHVYQL

-306 LPAAKREIEEL
+306 LPAAKREITEL
-317 KQFAQKQGFNDTFQR
+317 KQFAKNQGFEGEFQR

-344 EKFQLET
+344 EKFSLDM

-370 ATTLYDLR
+370 ASTLYDLR
-378 FVKTED
+378 FVPSED
-384 VQPYHPDVQVYEVLR
+384 IQKYHPEVLVYEVFR
-399 GEQFMSVLY
+399 GDKFMSVLY

-422 MTEFRDQHEDANGND
+422 MTEFRDQHYDADGND
-437 IRPWVSLVMNFTPP
+437 VRPWVSLVMNFTPP
-451 TKEQPSLL
+451 TPEQPSLL
-459 TVNEVNTF
+459 TVDEVNTF

-508 TEPEFLRTF
+508 TEPEFLKTF

-526 IPDEYVAQLKNMNKF
+526 IPEKYVEQLKNLNRF

-562 MAADEVDD
+562 MPAAKIDD
-570 ILRLERSIFDT
+570 IRALERSVFDT
-581 VEVLPVVSGAC
+581 VEVLPVVPGTC
-592 MSTSFNHLFSGGYAA
+592 MSPTFGHLFSGGYAA

-623 ALFKENG
+623 ALFKETG
-630 VMNHDIAQRYL
+630 VMNKETAKRYL

-675 LTENRKYCVHLQR
+675 LTNCRAC

>member
-1 MNPLTQQWTTHRQTP
+1 MQMNPLLKQWTAQRGTP
-16 PFNEIKTEH
+16 PFSEIKTEH

-33 IANAKR
+33 IAEAKR
-39 EIEQIANNPIAPD
+39 DIEQIVGNPAAPD
-52 FENTIVALDRAGEQ
+52 FGNTVVALDRAGER

-74 FNILECNG
+74 FNILECDG
-82 DDEMHQVAEE
+82 DDAMQAAAEK

-105 QHPGLF
+105 QHPELF

-116 VHDRQQQEAFL
+116 VYEKQQQDNAL
-127 TGADKILLDRT
+127 QGAEKILLDKT
-138 YDAFVSGGANLPEEQ
+138 YDAFVAGGADLSEKDKE
-153 KKRFAELSLEL
+153 RYRELSMEL

-173 RALKATNAWFVHLE
+173 RALKATYAWFVHLE
-187 KESPRLAGIPE
+187 KESPRLAGIPD
-198 SSRALAAQKASEKGL
+198 SALSIAAGKAADKGL
-213 EGYVFD
+213 SGYVFD

-226 TVLTYADDRTLRE
+226 TVLTHADDRSLRE

-245 SKKAYGGEFDNCDN
+245 STKAFGGEFDNCDN

-274 GYKHYADYAL
+274 GYQHYADYAL
-284 RNRMAKDLAHVYKL
+284 RNRMAKDLKHVYQL
-298 LDELKAAA
+298 LDDLKAAA
-306 LPAAKREIEEL
+306 LPAARREIEEL
-317 KQFAQKQGFNDTFQR
+317 KQFAASQEFDGEFQR

-344 EKFQLET
+344 EKFQLDM

-358 PLNQVIDGVFGL
+358 PLDQVIDGVFGL
-370 ATTLYDLR
+370 ASRLYDLR
-378 FVKTED
+378 FEKSEEIEK
-384 VQPYHPDVQVYEVLR
+384 YHPDVQVYEVFR
-399 GEQFMSVLY
+399 GEQFMAVLY

-422 MTEFRDQHEDANGND
+422 MTEFRDQHYDAEGRD
-437 IRPWVSLVMNFTPP
+437 VRPWVSLVMNFTPP
-451 TKEQPSLL
+451 TPEQPSLL
-459 TVNEVNTF
+459 TVDEVHTF

-480 EVKYATLSGTH
+480 EVEYATLSGTH

-508 TEPEFLRTF
+508 TEPEFLNTF
-517 ARHYQTGEL
+517 ARHYQTGEP
-526 IPDEYVAQLKNMNKF
+526 IPEEYVTQLKHLNQF

-562 MAADEVDD
+562 MPAADVDD
-570 ILRLERSIFDT
+570 ILRLERSVFDT
-581 VEVLPVVSGAC
+581 VEVLPVVPGAC
-592 MSTSFNHLFSGGYAA
+592 MSPTFSHLFSGGYAA

-623 ALFKENG
+623 SLFKETG
-630 VMNHDIAQRYL
+630 VMNKATAQRYL

-675 LTENRKYCVHLQR
+675 LL

>member
-1 MNPLTQQWTTHRQTP
+1 MNPLTQQWKTHRQTP

-33 IANAKR
+33 IANAKQ

-66 LSTVADLF
+66 LSTIADLF

-82 DDEMHQVAEE
+82 DEMHQVAEE

-116 VHDRQQQEAFL
+116 VQDRQHQEVFL
-127 TGADKILLDRT
+127 TGADKILLDKT

-173 RALKATNAWFVHLE
+173 RALKATNAWYVHLE

-198 SSRALAAQKASEKGL
+198 SAKTLAAQKASEKGL

-358 PLNQVIDGVFGL
+358 PLNQVIEGVLGL

-384 VQPYHPDVQVYEVLR
+384 IQPYHPDVQVYEVYR
-399 GEQFMSVLY
+399 GEQFMAVLY

-459 TVNEVNTF
+459 T
-467 LHEFGHALNGMLS
+467 
-480 EVKYATLSGTH
+480 
-491 SPRDFVE
+491 
-498 LPSQL
+498 
-503 NENWL
+503 
-508 TEPEFLRTF
+508 
-517 ARHYQTGEL
+517 
-526 IPDEYVAQLKNMNKF
+526 
-541 MAGYLCVRQLSFGY
+541 AG
-555 LDMMWHT
+555 
-562 MAADEVDD
+562 
-570 ILRLERSIFDT
+570 
-581 VEVLPVVSGAC
+581 
-592 MSTSFNHLFSGGYAA
+592 
-607 GYYGYKWAE
+607 
-616 MLEADAF
+616 
-623 ALFKENG
+623 
-630 VMNHDIAQRYL
+630 
-641 ETILSKGG
+641 
-649 SVDAMEMFVNF
+649 
-660 RGREPK
+660 
-666 IDALLERDG
+666 
-675 LTENRKYCVHLQR
+675 

>member
-1 MNPLTQQWTTHRQTP
+1 MNILTQEWTTPRQTP
-16 PFNEIKTEH
+16 PFHDIKTEH

-33 IANAKR
+33 IAAAKQD
-39 EIEQIANNPIAPD
+39 IEQIVNNPAAPD
-52 FENTIVALDRAGEQ
+52 FENTVVALDRAGEQ

-74 FNILECNG
+74 FNILECDG
-82 DDEMHQVAEE
+82 DDEMQAAAEK
-92 VQPLLVQYENEVY
+92 VQPLLVQYENEIY

-116 VHDRQQQEAFL
+116 VHEKQQQDNAL
-127 TGADKILLDRT
+127 QGAEKILLDKT
-138 YDAFVSGGANLPEEQ
+138 YDAFVSGGADLAEKE
-153 KKRFAELSLEL
+153 KERYRELSMEL

-173 RALKATNAWFVHLE
+173 RALKATNAWFAHLE
-187 KESPRLAGIPE
+187 KDSPRLAGIPE
-198 SSRALAAQKASEKGL
+198 SARAIAAEKAADKGL
-213 EGYVFD
+213 DGYVFD

-226 TVLTYADDRTLRE
+226 TVLTYADDRSLRE

-245 SKKAYGGEFDNCDN
+245 STKAFGGEFDNCEN

-284 RNRMAKDLAHVYKL
+284 RNRMAKDLKHVYQL
-298 LDELKAAA
+298 LDDLKAAA

-317 KQFAQKQGFNDTFQR
+317 KQFALKQGFEGTFQR

-344 EKFQLET
+344 EKFRLDM

-370 ATTLYDLR
+370 ASTLYDLR
-378 FVKTED
+378 FEKSDTI
-384 VQPYHPDVQVYEVLR
+384 QPYHTDVQVFEVFR
-399 GEQFMSVLY
+399 KEKFMAVLY

-422 MTEFRDQHEDANGND
+422 MTEFRDQHIDENGND
-437 IRPWVSLVMNFTPP
+437 VRPWVSLVMNFTPP
-451 TKEQPSLL
+451 TPEQPSLL

-480 EVKYATLSGTH
+480 EVKYSTLSGTH

-508 TEPEFLRTF
+508 TEPEFLQTF
-517 ARHYQTGEL
+517 AKHYQTGEP
-526 IPDEYVAQLKNMNKF
+526 IPEEYVTQLKNLNRF

-562 MAADEVDD
+562 MPAGEVDD
-570 ILRLERSIFDT
+570 ILRLERSVFDT
-581 VEVLPVVSGAC
+581 VEVLPVVPGTC
-592 MSTSFNHLFSGGYAA
+592 MSPTFSHLFSGGYAA

-630 VMNHDIAQRYL
+630 VMNRETAQKYL

-675 LTENRKYCVHLQR
+675 LLAVGC

>member
-1 MNPLTQQWTTHRQTP
+1 MNPLLKQWTTPRQTP
-16 PFNEIKTEH
+16 PFSEIKTEH
-25 YLPAFEEA
+25 YLPAFVEA
-33 IANAKR
+33 IAEAKR
-39 EIEQIANNPIAPD
+39 DIEQIVNNPAAPD
-52 FENTIVALDRAGEQ
+52 FENTVVALDRAGDR

-74 FNILECNG
+74 FNILECDG
-82 DDEMHQVAEE
+82 DDEMQAAAEK

-116 VHDRQQQEAFL
+116 VHEQQQQDNAL
-127 TGADKILLDRT
+127 QGAEKILLDKT
-138 YDAFVSGGANLPEEQ
+138 YDAFVSGGANLSEED
-153 KKRFAELSLEL
+153 KGRYRELSMEL

-173 RALKATNAWFVHLE
+173 RSLKATNAWFVHLE
-187 KESPRLAGIPE
+187 KGSPRLAGIPE
-198 SSRALAAQKASEKGL
+198 SALAVAAGKAADKGL
-213 EGYVFD
+213 DGYVFG

-226 TVLTYADDRTLRE
+226 TVLTHADDRTLRE
-239 EVYMHS
+239 EVYLHS
-245 SKKAYGGEFDNCDN
+245 SKKAFGGEFDNCDN

-266 REEIAHLL
+266 REEIAQLL

-284 RNRMAKDLAHVYKL
+284 RNRMAKDLKHVYQL
-298 LDELKAAA
+298 LDDLKAAA
-306 LPAAKREIEEL
+306 LPVAHREIAEL
-317 KQFAQKQGFNDTFQR
+317 KQFAKNQGFEGEFQR

-344 EKFQLET
+344 EKFSLDM

-370 ATTLYDLR
+370 ASRLYGLR
-378 FVKTED
+378 FEKSEEIEK
-384 VQPYHPDVQVYEVLR
+384 YHPEVQVYEVYR
-399 GEQFMSVLY
+399 AEKFMAVLY

-422 MTEFRDQHEDANGND
+422 MTEFRDQHYDAEGRNV
-437 IRPWVSLVMNFTPP
+437 RPWVSLVMNFTPP
-451 TKEQPSLL
+451 TPEQPSLL
-459 TVNEVNTF
+459 TVDEVNTF

-480 EVKYATLSGTH
+480 EVRYATLSGTH

-508 TEPEFLRTF
+508 TEPEFLNTF
-517 ARHYQTGEL
+517 ARHYQTGEP
-526 IPDEYVAQLKNMNKF
+526 IPEEYVTQLKNLNRF

-562 MAADEVDD
+562 MPAADVDD

-581 VEVLPVVSGAC
+581 VEVLPVVPGAC
-592 MSTSFNHLFSGGYAA
+592 MSTAFSHLFSGGYAA

-623 ALFKENG
+623 ALFKETG
-630 VMNHDIAQRYL
+630 VMNHDTAQRYL

-675 LTENRKYCVHLQR
+675 LL

>member
-1 MNPLTQQWTTHRQTP
+1 MNPFQKNWTTPRQTP

-25 YLPAFEEA
+25 YLPAFEQA
-33 IANAKR
+33 IIDAKQD
-39 EIEQIANNPIAPD
+39 IERIVNNVETPD
-52 FENTIVALDRAGEQ
+52 FQNTIVALDRAGEQ
-66 LSTVADLF
+66 LSTVADIF

-82 DDEMHQVAEE
+82 DDEMQATAEK

-105 QHPGLF
+105 QHQGLF

-116 VHDRQQQEAFL
+116 VYEQQQTDQAL
-127 TGADKILLDRT
+127 QGAEKILLKKT
-138 YDAFVSGGANLPEEQ
+138 YDAFVSGGANLQESDKQ
-153 KKRFAELSLEL
+153 RFRDLSLEL

-173 RALKATNAWFVHLE
+173 RSLKATNAWFVHLE
-187 KESPRLAGIPE
+187 KESPRLSGIPE
-198 SSRALAAQKASEKGL
+198 SARAIAAQKAADKGL
-213 EGYVFD
+213 DGYLFD

-226 TVLTYADDRTLRE
+226 TVLSYADDRSLRE
-239 EVYMHS
+239 EVYLHS
-245 SKKAYGGEFDNCDN
+245 SKKAYLDEFDNCEN
-259 IKAILKC
+259 IKGILKC

-274 GYKHYADYAL
+274 GYEHYAHYAL
-284 RNRMAKDLAHVYKL
+284 RNRMAKDLPHVYQL
-298 LDELKAAA
+298 LDDLKAAA
-306 LPAAKREIEEL
+306 LPAARREIEEL
-317 KQFAQKQGFNDTFQR
+317 KQFAVGQGFEGTFER

-344 EKFQLET
+344 QKFSLDM

-358 PLNQVIDGVFGL
+358 PLNQVIDGVFKLAENLYGL
-370 ATTLYDLR
+370 S
-378 FVKTED
+378 FVQSHD
-384 VQPYHPDVQVYEVLR
+384 IQPYHPEVQVFEVFR
-399 GEQFMSVLY
+399 GEKFMAVLY

-422 MTEFRDQHEDANGND
+422 MTEFRDQYVDADGQD
-437 IRPWVSLVMNFTPP
+437 VRPWVSLVMNFTPP
-451 TKEQPSLL
+451 TAEQPSLL
-459 TVNEVNTF
+459 TFNEVNTF

-480 EVKYATLSGTH
+480 EVPYASLSGTH

-517 ARHYQTGEL
+517 ARHHQTGEL
-526 IPDEYVAQLKNMNKF
+526 IPGEYVAQLKKMEQF

-562 MAADEVDD
+562 MPAKDVDD
-570 ILRLERSIFDT
+570 VRALERSVFDT
-581 VEVLPVVSGAC
+581 LEVLPVVPGTC
-592 MSTSFNHLFSGGYAA
+592 MSTTFGHLFSGGYAA

-623 ALFKENG
+623 SLFKETG
-630 VMNHDIAQRYL
+630 VMNKETAKRYL

-675 LTENRKYCVHLQR
+675 LL

>member
-1 MNPLTQQWTTHRQTP
+1 MNPLINDWTTRRGTP
-16 PFNEIKTEH
+16 PFSEIKTEH

-33 IANAKR
+33 ISEAKR
-39 EIEQIANNPIAPD
+39 DIEQIVNNPAAPD
-52 FENTIVALDRAGEQ
+52 FRNTVVALDRAGER

-74 FNILECNG
+74 FNILECDG
-82 DDEMHQVAEE
+82 DDEMQAAAEK

-116 VHDRQQQEAFL
+116 VYDRQQTDHAL
-127 TGADKILLDRT
+127 SGADKILLDKT
-138 YDAFVSGGANLPEEQ
+138 YDAFVSGGANLSEKDKE
-153 KKRFAELSLEL
+153 RYRELSMEL

-173 RALKATNAWFVHLE
+173 RSLKATNAWFVHLE
-187 KESPRLAGIPE
+187 KDSPRLAGIPN
-198 SSRALAAQKASEKGL
+198 SALTIAAQKAEGNGL
-213 EGYVFD
+213 DGYVFD

-226 TVLTYADDRTLRE
+226 AVLTYADDRSLRE
-239 EVYMHS
+239 EVFMHS
-245 SKKAYGGEFDNCDN
+245 STKAYGGEFDNCDN

-274 GYKHYADYAL
+274 GYQHYADYAL
-284 RNRMAKDLAHVYKL
+284 RNRMAKDLPHVYKL

-306 LPAAKREIEEL
+306 LPAAHREIDEL
-317 KQFAQKQGFNDTFQR
+317 KQFAAKQGFAGEFQR
-332 WDLSYYMEKLRQ
+332 WDLSYYMEKMRQ
-344 EKFQLET
+344 EKFSLDR

-370 ATTLYDLR
+370 ASRLYDLC
-378 FVKTED
+378 FEKSEEIEK
-384 VQPYHPDVQVYEVLR
+384 YHPEVKVYEVYR
-399 GEQFMSVLY
+399 ADKFMAVLY

-422 MTEFRDQHEDANGND
+422 MTEFRDQHYDAEGRD
-437 IRPWVSLVMNFTPP
+437 VRPWVSLVMNFTPP
-451 TKEQPSLL
+451 TPEQPSLL
-459 TVNEVNTF
+459 TVDEVHTF

-480 EVKYATLSGTH
+480 EVEYATLSGTH

-508 TEPEFLRTF
+508 TEPEFLNTF

-526 IPDEYVAQLKNMNKF
+526 IPGECVAQLKNLNRF

-562 MAADEVDD
+562 MPAADVDD
-570 ILRLERSIFDT
+570 IRRLERSVFDT
-581 VEVLPVVSGAC
+581 VEVLPVVPGTC
-592 MSTSFNHLFSGGYAA
+592 MSTSFSHLFSGGYAA

-623 ALFKENG
+623 SLFQETG
-630 VMNHDIAQRYL
+630 VMNHETAQRYL

-675 LTENRKYCVHLQR
+675 LL